1 MSPSNFQRCAN
12 RPKIKISC
20 SNSPGDI
27 VVGMPTS
34 CLKFSS
40 KCWETSELWAS
51 ERNEALWEEDALR
64 SVQLHN
70 ASQQHMPNLEK
81 CHILLLFESFELDF
95 RYDVGTTI
103 ANESCEFELHS
114 SICVG
119 MGHTSIF
126 GKNIWPG
133 MQIALYF
140 SFCFFFFSPF
150 YTVRAMQTSFLFLS
164 LSFCKPLLFS
174 SLSFFPHFARF
185 AGSKQPFFSF
195 FFFFFL
201 FFSICTFF
209 FFYTVWG
216 IQTAFFSF
224 FLYFLF
230 TPNAGK

>member
-1 MSPSNFQRCAN
+1 
-12 RPKIKISC
+12 
-20 SNSPGDI
+20 
-27 VVGMPTS
+27 
-34 CLKFSS
+34 
-40 KCWETSELWAS
+40 
-51 ERNEALWEEDALR
+51 
-64 SVQLHN
+64 
-70 ASQQHMPNLEK
+70 MPNLEK

-174 SLSFFPHFARF
+174 SHFFFPFCTVC
-185 AGSKQPFFSF
+185 GIQSV
-195 FFFFFL
+195 FFFL
-201 FFSICTFF
+201 FIS
-209 FFYTVWG
+209 V
-216 IQTAFFSF
+216 
-224 FLYFLF
+224 FLF
-230 TPNAGK
+230 SLLNCLRDPNSILVLLSVFSLYT

>member
-140 SFCFFFFSPF
+140 SFCFFFFLRFTRFERCKRAFFFFPCLFASLF
-150 YTVRAMQTSFLFLS
+150 YFPLS
-164 LSFCKPLLFS
+164 L
-174 SLSFFPHFARF
+174 FFPISHGLRDPNSLFF
-185 AGSKQPFFSF
+185 LFFSF
-195 FFFFFL
+195 FFFSFL
-201 FFSICTFF
+201 YVLF